1 MGFSSQVD
9 FCSSTPAEAGPRED
23 CESRLPMPSL
33 PPTSGVPSQHP
44 ETLEKP
50 VKDEVECSQAW
61 PDASSQCP
69 QGA

>member
-1 MGFSSQVD
+1 
-9 FCSSTPAEAGPRED
+9 
-23 CESRLPMPSL
+23 MPSL
-33 PPTSGVPSQHP
+33 PPRSGVPSQYP